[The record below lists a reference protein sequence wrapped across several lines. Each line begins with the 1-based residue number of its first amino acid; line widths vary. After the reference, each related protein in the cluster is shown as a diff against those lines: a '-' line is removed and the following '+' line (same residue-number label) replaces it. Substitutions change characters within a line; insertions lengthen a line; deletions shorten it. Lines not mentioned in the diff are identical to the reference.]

1 MKKYSNI
8 YFDKI
13 IKLAKNKT
21 TSNMS
26 CRKISRI
33 INTSLNKRNIKYRG
47 KQLKISFKTISNYLR
62 EIYGRPK
69 KLRKA
74 FYLSEVQKKA
84 RVDFWKKYY
93 KRVLLLAFN
102 VYRWVSIWFRRIYQ
116 RLVQTSLRFITKIEK
131 RKSRGL
137 WYINNSIKKFKPIIM
152 IEEEEYHIL
161 V

>member
-1 MKKYSNI
+1 M
-8 YFDKI
+8 
-13 IKLAKNKT
+13 
-21 TSNMS
+21 
-26 CRKISRI
+26 
-33 INTSLNKRNIKYRG
+33 
-47 KQLKISFKTISNYLR
+47 KISFKTVNNYLR

-69 KLRKA
+69 KIKKG
-74 FYLSEVQKKA
+74 FYLSEAQKKQGSIFA
-84 RVDFWKKYY
+84 KKYY
-93 KRVLLLAFN
+93 KRVLISAFN
-102 VYRWVSIWFRRIYQ
+102 AYRWVSNWFRRIYQ